1 MEGVDDVDKIAALDL
16 PHPRRSTSSLGIMS
30 RHVAVMLALVTAA
43 FVPVS
48 RSDEP
53 ILSTLCSISA
63 SPKKYDGL
71 LVRVHARVMSDGL
84 EHTVLV
90 DVAPKCRFGGAALSV
105 ASDKDPDIERI
116 TSTIFSGRRPGTTN
130 KFIRGDFIGVFRLT
144 PNVPPMREIEV
155 HSVSNLKIT
164 FFGDERR

>member
-1 MEGVDDVDKIAALDL
+1 
-16 PHPRRSTSSLGIMS
+16 MS
-30 RHVAVMLALVTAA
+30 RYVAVFLALATAGFA
-43 FVPVS
+43 SVS

-53 ILSTLCSISA
+53 ILLTLCSISA

-71 LVRVHARVMSDGL
+71 LVRVHARVMSDGV

-90 DVAPKCRFGGAALSV
+90 DVAPKCRFGGAAFSV
-105 ASDKDPDIERI
+105 SSDRDPDIERI
-116 TSTIFSGRRPGTTN
+116 TSAIFAGRHHGTTN
-130 KFIRGDFIGVFRLT
+130 KFIRGDFIGIFRLT
-144 PNVPPMREIEV
+144 TDAPPMREFEI